1 MNNNFSKQ
9 ERKQDMKKEYMIPQ
23 TEVIKLKSEGCL
35 LTESMERSE
44 TEVSGGLASEWFD
57 DGESDEDW

>member
-1 MNNNFSKQ
+1 
-9 ERKQDMKKEYMIPQ
+9 MKKEYMIPQ
-23 TEVIKLKSEGCL
+23 LEVIKLKSEGCL

-44 TEVSGGLASEWFD
+44 TEVTSGLASEWFD